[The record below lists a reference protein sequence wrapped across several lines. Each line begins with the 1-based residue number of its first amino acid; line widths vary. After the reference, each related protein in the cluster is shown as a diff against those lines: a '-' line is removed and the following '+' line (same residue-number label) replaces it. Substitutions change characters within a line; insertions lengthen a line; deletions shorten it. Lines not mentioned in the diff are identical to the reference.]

1 MSGGRHRFCPSH
13 GHSNQESGTETSEVC
28 FFSPG
33 IWVTHLTL
41 FLETMGLR
49 VRDTNDRQEFTP
61 GGQRRPVCVWAG
73 AAGVDLLARQAG
85 VAHGK
90 MGGRG

>member
-1 MSGGRHRFCPSH
+1 
-13 GHSNQESGTETSEVC
+13 
-28 FFSPG
+28 
-33 IWVTHLTL
+33 
-41 FLETMGLR
+41 MGLR